1 MPPELARCADTV
13 MITVKYTFW
22 NKKCEACEVIQTYQ
36 VYFKGSGSVL
46 KQEPNTNRPIRN
58 PKRPPLIKDLELPV
72 RPRPRPDTP
81 DKPREPSSDEP
92 GISVLKPKL
101 IKP

>member
-1 MPPELARCADTV
+1 MLMTKSPSLT
-13 MITVKYTFW
+13 
-22 NKKCEACEVIQTYQ
+22 
-36 VYFKGSGSVL
+36 
-46 KQEPNTNRPIRN
+46 IRIALN
-58 PKRPPLIKDLELPV
+58 FEIPSILSTAHLIKDLELPV
-72 RPRPRPDTP
+72 RPRPRPGTP